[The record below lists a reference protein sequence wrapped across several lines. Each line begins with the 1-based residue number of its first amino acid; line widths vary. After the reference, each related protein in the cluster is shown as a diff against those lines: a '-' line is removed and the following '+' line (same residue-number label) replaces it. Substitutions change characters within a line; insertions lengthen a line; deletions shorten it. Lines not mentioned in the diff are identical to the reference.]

1 MMINIYKNILI
12 ILLILTIIGIV
23 WLGLKDNY
31 ITDSY
36 QRELKTRIDSLSR
49 EIKYRDSLYIIK
61 SLEKD
66 KITIIREKITIETES
81 KKVEQLNKELDIL
94 KALVYRDST
103 KLTPIELSEYFNKI
117 LR

>member
-1 MMINIYKNILI
+1 MINIYKNILI

-66 KITIIREKITIETES
+66 KITIIREKVTIETES
-81 KKVEQLNKELDIL
+81 KRVAQLDKELGIL
-94 KALVYRDST
+94 KALVYRDT
-103 KLTPIELSEYFNKI
+103 TVLTPQELVNYFNGI
-117 LR
+117 LQ